1 MRRKSLVLVTALGLG
16 LGVAVAAPAQAAQS
30 VQLTTRTSST
40 NGYANLNASLA
51 FTDQG
56 RGINLSG
63 SVTDRCPADG
73 NGAYA
78 TITVTFVDGGFQSYF
93 PKDANGCGPAGS
105 GTDFHYATGFNNR
118 IAKVGFLLQ
127 ERDGGTVVRSVST
140 VVYNS

>member
-1 MRRKSLVLVTALGLG
+1 MRTKPLALTAALGLG
-16 LGVAVAAPAQAAQS
+16 LALAVAAPAQAAES

-40 NGYANLNASLA
+40 NGYANLGASLA

-63 SVTDRCPADG
+63 SIADRCPADG

-78 TITVTFVDGGFQSYF
+78 IITVRFVGGGFQTYT
-93 PKDANGCGPAGS
+93 PQDANGCGGPGS
-105 GTDFHYATGFNNR
+105 GNDFHHVTDFNVR
-118 IAKVGFLLQ
+118 ITSVSFLLQ
-127 ERDGGTVVRSVST
+127 ERDNGSVVRSVST

>member
-1 MRRKSLVLVTALGLG
+1 MRTKSLTLATALGLG
-16 LGVAVAAPAQAAQS
+16 LVLAGTTPAQAAQS

-63 SVTDRCPADG
+63 TVTDRCPADG

-78 TITVTFVDGGFQSYF
+78 IITVRFVGGGFQTYT
-93 PKDANGCGPAGS
+93 PQDANGCGGAGS
-105 GTDFHYATGFNNR
+105 GNAFHHDTDFNVR
-118 IAKVGFLLQ
+118 ITSVSFLLQ
-127 ERDGGTVVRSVST
+127 ERDNGQVIRSTSAT
-140 VVYNS
+140 VYNS